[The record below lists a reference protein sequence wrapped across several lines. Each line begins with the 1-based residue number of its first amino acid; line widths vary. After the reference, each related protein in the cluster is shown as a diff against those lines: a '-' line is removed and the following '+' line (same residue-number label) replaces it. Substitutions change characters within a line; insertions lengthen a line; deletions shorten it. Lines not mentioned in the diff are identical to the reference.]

1 MDLSK
6 IQIESSADRPESI
19 VLALQGIL
27 RAAGSDADYDD
38 LAAALG
44 VSLMMC
50 AVGGTDCQHWAAYG
64 RDAFLEE
71 TGALFG
77 LRFRNLHPPDA
88 AVGLEWSAEF
98 GQHFEASYKPLIVAG
113 LGKGEPALA
122 WMGWE
127 SACADHWGVLTRW
140 DEARGELFGV
150 VGFDAADEV
159 KLSGPA
165 YQVYVLEEV
174 SAMDCSADALL
185 DAAMTRAGA
194 VLNNRPASSIG
205 MLTGPPAFDH
215 WANAFDTAADGED
228 VSAGHVRT
236 VMHLHAGRSSAIR
249 FFQRAKGSRAEAIV
263 ELLARQ
269 CEILS
274 AFIDAKYLT
283 TLLATPEGQME
294 FADAIRR
301 CGEVESE
308 LATIFSD

>member
-6 IQIESSADRPESI
+6 IQIESPADRPESI

-44 VSLMMC
+44 VSLMFTAMEEREC
-50 AVGGTDCQHWAAYG
+50 GDWPAYG

-77 LRFRNLHPPDA
+77 LRFRNLHPPGA
-88 AVGLEWSAEF
+88 AVGLESSGEF
-98 GQHFEASYKPLIVAG
+98 GQHFDASYKPLIVAG
-113 LGKGEPALA
+113 LSKGEPALA
-122 WMGWE
+122 WMGWA

-140 DEARGELFGV
+140 DEATGELFGV
-150 VGFDAADEV
+150 VGFDAAGEV

-165 YQVYVLEEV
+165 YQVYVLEEI
-174 SAMDCSADALL
+174 SEMDCSADALL
-185 DAAMTRAGA
+185 DAAMTRAA
-194 VLNNRPASSIG
+194 AILNDQPASSTGI
-205 MLTGPPAFDH
+205 LTGPPAFDH
-215 WANAFDTAADGED
+215 WANAFDTAAEGED
-228 VSAGHVRT
+228 VSAGHVRN
-236 VMHLHAGRSSAIR
+236 VMCLHAGRSSAIR
-249 FFQRAKGSRAEAIV
+249 FFRRAKGSRTEAIV
-263 ELLARQ
+263 EGLSRQ
-269 CEILS
+269 CEIIEPF
-274 AFIDAKYLT
+274 ADASYLT
-283 TLLATPEGQME
+283 QLLATPEGQME